1 MQNELN
7 EPFRAFVVNKT
18 EQDFT
23 TGLQELKLDDL
34 SAGDVIIKVEYS
46 GVNYKDGLAT
56 LPNGSVARKYPLVP
70 GIDLAG
76 TVVQSNSH
84 TIREGDPVIVTSYNL
99 GVAHDG
105 GFSQYARV
113 PAEWV
118 VPLPHGLSLR
128 EAMIFG
134 TAGFTAAQA
143 LYQMELNGL
152 KPENG
157 PVLITG
163 ATGGVGSMGVA
174 MLAKAGYTVAAS
186 TGKASEHEYLKS
198 LGANEILSREE
209 VSPEKNRPLERER
222 WAGSI
227 DSVGGNTLA
236 YLTRTTKTWGL
247 IASVGLT
254 GGNDLNTTVYPFILR
269 GVSLLGVDS
278 ATCSMNTRL
287 SIWER
292 ISEQLKPANLE
303 AMVAQELG
311 LDGVA
316 EATAQI
322 LKGQVRGRIL
332 IKP

>member
-1 MQNELN
+1 MLN
-7 EPFRAFVVNKT
+7 ETFRACVVDKT

-23 TGLQELKLDDL
+23 IGIKKLTLNDL
-34 SAGDVIIKVEYS
+34 SAGDVVIKVEYS

-76 TVVQSNSH
+76 TVVESKNH
-84 TIREGDPVIVTSYNL
+84 HFREGDPVIVTSYNL

-118 VPLPHGLSLR
+118 VPLPHGLTLR
-128 EAMIFG
+128 ESMIFG

-186 TGKASEHEYLKS
+186 TGKATEHAYLKD
-198 LGANEILSREE
+198 LGAGEILSREE
-209 VSPEKNRPLERER
+209 VSPEKSRPLEKER

-236 YLTRTTKTWGL
+236 YLTRTTKTGGV

-254 GGNDLNTTVYPFILR
+254 GGNNLNTTVFPFILR
-269 GVSLLGVDS
+269 GVSLLGIDS
-278 ATCSMNTRL
+278 ATCPMNTRL
-287 SIWER
+287 NIWER
-292 ISEQLKPANLE
+292 IGEQLKPTNLE
-303 AMVAQELG
+303 QMVAREVG
-311 LDGVA
+311 LDDIQEVA
-316 EATAQI
+316 TQI
-322 LKGQVRGRIL
+322 LKGQVRGRVL
-332 IKP
+332 IKL